1 MALTPTR
8 RGVRL
13 PGDGVSGQGLRR
25 GAWALLVVL
34 LVANLAAAMAAG
46 GPAGDGPALPGDG
59 PTYTLQAASVA
70 FDLDLA
76 WSRADHDRFIAAR
89 GAPPETVVLRS
100 PDRGERITFGVPV
113 PYALLTAPVVRLA
126 PLRGLAVANALVL
139 ALAAL
144 LAAATLERRL
154 GPAAP
159 LWVAAFVFASVA
171 CLYTYRATP
180 ELFAASL
187 VALAFAVAYRGE
199 GQPVRRFTELY
210 GGTLPGEEAGRRP
223 WRWAGV
229 GALTGTVAAFHPFY
243 LALLLPLAL
252 AVPRGRRRAGG
263 AVLIATSA
271 LVLAVWA
278 AVYAAAGGSW
288 LPWDRGGRVF
298 TPETGFP
305 AVDVPVALWPREEA
319 AGPAWLPG
327 GVPEELPG
335 GEAPGRLAGWNV
347 LFLAAGRHVGV
358 LPYFAP
364 LLLGFAAFLG
374 ERGRWAVPVA
384 VGLALAGALI
394 LRPFDFAAGVGGG
407 EAAMGNAFFLP
418 LYPAL
423 WFLAGRPLR
432 PLWVGV
438 VAVLGALYLYP
449 LWLSPGAAAQA
460 GAAPSFPARHL
471 LPVETTQAELPGV
484 RDVQHG
490 TVWVRLSRGAPESAP
505 GELLIEPGRRLEL
518 WIGSPVPVPAFR
530 LELGSSETP
539 APTRAEVG
547 GAEALRTVL
556 TPDGRVIL
564 ELDPGGPD
572 RRHPVAWSSRSFALY
587 RLEIGVPR
595 EGGGGPLPFRVVP
608 RYRAGSD

>member
-13 PGDGVSGQGLRR
+13 PGDGISGQGLRR
-25 GAWALLVVL
+25 GSWALLAAL
-34 LVANLAAAMAAG
+34 LVANLAAAGAAG
-46 GPAGDGPALPGDG
+46 GPAAEGPALPGDG
-59 PTYTLQAASVA
+59 ATYALQAASVA

-76 WSRADHDRFIAAR
+76 WSRGDHDRFVASR
-89 GAPPETVVLRS
+89 GEPPGAVVLRS

-113 PYALLTAPVVRLA
+113 PYAVAAAPVVRLA
-126 PLRGLAVANALVL
+126 PVRGLAVFNALLL
-139 ALAAL
+139 AVAAL

-154 GPAAP
+154 GPGAP

-171 CLYTYRATP
+171 WVYTYRATP

-187 VALAFAVAYRGE
+187 VALAFALAYRGE

-210 GGTLPGEEAGRRP
+210 AGTLPGEEAGRGP
-223 WRWAGV
+223 WRWVAV
-229 GALTGTVAAFHPFY
+229 GALVATVAAFHPFY
-243 LALLLPLAL
+243 LLLLLPLAL
-252 AVPRGRRRAGG
+252 AVPRGRRRLGA
-263 AVLIATSA
+263 AVLVGTA
-271 LVLAVWA
+271 LAVLAVWG
-278 AVYAAAGGSW
+278 AVYAAAGGAW

-305 AVDVPVALWPREEA
+305 AVDVPVALWPQEEP

-327 GVPEELPG
+327 GVPRELPG
-335 GEAPGRLAGWNV
+335 GESAGRLAAWNV
-347 LFLAAGRHVGV
+347 LFLGAGRHVGL
-358 LPYFAP
+358 LPYFVP
-364 LLLGFAAFLG
+364 VLLGFVAFLG
-374 ERGRWAVPVA
+374 ERGRWALPLA
-384 VGLALAGALI
+384 VGLALAGALLI
-394 LRPFDFAAGVGGG
+394 QPFDFAAGVGGG
-407 EAAMGNAFFLP
+407 GAAVGNAFFLP

-432 PLWVGV
+432 PAWVAV
-438 VAVLGALYLYP
+438 VAVLAGLYLYP
-449 LWLSPGAAAQA
+449 AWLAPGSAAQA
-460 GAAPSFPARHL
+460 GAAPGFAARRL

-490 TVWVRLSRGAPESAP
+490 TLWVRLGRGVVDSGP
-505 GELLIEPGRRLEL
+505 GELRLDPGRRLEL

-530 LELGSSETP
+530 LELGSAGSP
-539 APTRAEVG
+539 APTQAGVG

-564 ELDPGGPD
+564 ELDPGSPD

-587 RLEIGVPR
+587 RLVVGVPR
-595 EGGGGPLPFRVVP
+595 EGGGGPLPFRIVP
-608 RYRAGSD
+608 RYGPDSG